1 MFIVNMILFSYVF
14 SEPIYCIDPSMEE
27 LLAKISKLEEDI
39 EYFQGQVSETNRLF
53 RESLRDHLPEHIQQE
68 RLIDKK
74 ESETNLNVGRKVL
87 RTLRDR
93 LHSGDFYTSLS
104 TSSSLGKRNLD
115 E

>member
-1 MFIVNMILFSYVF
+1 MLIVSMILFSYVF
-14 SEPIYCIDPSMEE
+14 SEPIYCIDSSMEE
-27 LLAKISKLEEDI
+27 LLAKIPKLEDI

-53 RESLRDHLPEHIQQE
+53 RKSLRDHLPEHIQQK

-74 ESETNLNVGRKVL
+74 ERETNLNVGRKVL

-93 LHSGDFYTSLS
+93 LHPGDFNTSLS
-104 TSSSLGKRNLD
+104 TSFSLGKRNLD